1 MATTNKTFLDL
12 AGLQAYD
19 TAIKAWA
26 NSVNQVA
33 FKKALTS
40 ADGNYLYLYKNP
52 NAVLGDTPD
61 ATISLGGG
69 DMAAKIDALAAICGA
84 TWNTSTNEY
93 DIVLDSSFDASTDTI
108 VDALNELKGQINI
121 LNGNDTTSGSVAKAV
136 KDAVEGLDVTEFAL
150 ASKDTTTDEV
160 TIKGIKETDG
170 KIAVG
175 TTTANDIV
183 LKKVASTGAAAD
195 VTYSATIG
203 STTVTNVDDALDAL
217 AAASGSGVA
226 GKTVYITET
235 AGSSGDA
242 FSKRYGIYQGA
253 NGSSSS
259 PVVGEKLADIDIPKD
274 MVVES
279 GSVVE
284 IFFDSSDNTLH
295 EGSVSGPDV
304 TADIKGTGTA
314 TSADAGKY
322 VKLVIANSSS
332 DAVYIKVTD
341 LVDAYTGGT
350 TAEATVAI
358 DSNNEITV
366 TINTIAGTKV
376 TYTTGASG
384 ETVTAALTRLD
395 GNSSTTGSVDNKI
408 ATAIAGLDTAT
419 DVPIATYTAGTSGS
433 ADVITFSGSVA
444 ESDGVVGTGSAD
456 EITMS
461 TITSA
466 EIAALFGG
474 VSV

>member
-1 MATTNKTFLDL
+1 MATQNKTFLDL
-12 AGLQAYD
+12 AGLQVYD

-40 ADGNYLYLYKNP
+40 VDGNYLYLYKDP

-69 DMAAKIDALAAICGA
+69 DMAAKIDALADVCGA
-84 TWNTSTNEY
+84 TWNTVTDEY
-93 DIVLDSSFDASTDTI
+93 DIVLDSSFAAATDTI
-108 VDALNELKGQINI
+108 VEALNELKGQINV
-121 LNGNDTTSGSVAKAV
+121 LNGNDTTAGSVAKSI
-136 KDAVEGLDVTEFAL
+136 KDAVEDLDVPEFAI
-150 ASKDTTTDEV
+150 ATNSAGVV
-160 TIKGIKETDG
+160 TIKGIKEEDG
-170 KIAVG
+170 EIAVG
-175 TTTANDIV
+175 TNTANDV
-183 LKKVASTGAAAD
+183 TLAKVATTGAAED
-195 VTYSATIG
+195 VSYSGTIG
-203 STTVTNVDDALDAL
+203 AAVVTNVDDALDAL
-217 AAASGSGVA
+217 IAASGSGVA

-235 AGSSGDA
+235 AGTSGDA

-259 PVVGEKLADIDIPKD
+259 PVAGEKLADIDIPKD

-295 EGSVSGPDV
+295 EGSISGTDV

-322 VKLVIANSSS
+322 IKLIIANATS
-332 DAVYIKVTD
+332 DKVYIKVTD

-350 TAEATVAI
+350 TTEATVAI
-358 DSNNEITV
+358 DGSNVITV
-366 TINTIAGTKV
+366 TINTIDGTKV
-376 TYTTGASG
+376 TYTTGAGG

-395 GNSSTTGSVDNKI
+395 GNSTVTGSVDNKI
-408 ATAIAGLDTAT
+408 ANAVSSMSTST
-419 DVPIATYTAGTSGS
+419 DVPVASYTAGTSGS
-433 ADVITFSGSVA
+433 ADVITFTGSVA
-444 ESDGVVGTGSAD
+444 ESNGVVGAGSAD
-456 EITMS
+456 DITMS
-461 TITSA
+461 TITDA
-466 EIAALFGG
+466 EIAALFSGM
-474 VSV
+474 SV

>member
-12 AGLQAYD
+12 AGLQVYD

-40 ADGNYLYLYKNP
+40 VDGNYLYLYKDP

-69 DMAAKIDALAAICGA
+69 DMAAKIDALADVCGA
-84 TWNTSTNEY
+84 TWNTVTDEY
-93 DIVLDSSFDASTDTI
+93 DIVLDSSFAAATDTI
-108 VDALNELKGQINI
+108 VEALNELKGQINV
-121 LNGNDTTSGSVAKAV
+121 LNGNDTTAGSVAKSI
-136 KDAVEGLDVTEFAL
+136 KDAVEDLDVSEFAL
-150 ASKDTTTDEV
+150 ATNSAGVV
-160 TIKGIKETDG
+160 TIKGIKEEDG
-170 KIAVG
+170 EIAVG
-175 TTTANDIV
+175 TNTANDV
-183 LKKVASTGAAAD
+183 TLAKVATTGAAED
-195 VTYSATIG
+195 VSYSGTIG
-203 STTVTNVDDALDAL
+203 AAVVTNVDDALDAL
-217 AAASGSGVA
+217 IAASGSGVA

-235 AGSSGDA
+235 AGTSGDA

-295 EGSVSGPDV
+295 EGSISGTDV

-322 VKLVIANSSS
+322 IKLIIANATS
-332 DAVYIKVTD
+332 DKVYIKVTD

-358 DSNNEITV
+358 DGSNVITV
-366 TINTIAGTKV
+366 TINTIDGTKV
-376 TYTTGASG
+376 TYTTGAGG

-395 GNSSTTGSVDNKI
+395 GNSTVTGSVDNKI
-408 ATAIAGLDTAT
+408 ANAVSSMSTST
-419 DVPIATYTAGTSGS
+419 DVPVASYTAGTSGS
-433 ADVITFSGSVA
+433 ADVITFTGSVS
-444 ESDGVVGTGSAD
+444 ESNGVVGAGSAD
-456 EITMS
+456 DITMS
-461 TITSA
+461 TITDA
-466 EIAALFGG
+466 EIAALFSG